1 MSWFSQ
7 CKYLFFRPFRNKFLF
22 LKNLY
27 FCQKSITVICS
38 SFIGKLT
45 NWLKLLP
52 LTCSL
57 HCHYKNHWIFEVQ
70 NFSLQAQNKESIVSW
85 RSYPLCFEKGY
96 FWLATCLTHLCN
108 CNVSINFLTL
118 YTKIKYNSSYPR
130 GGAGLKIKSVEQRK
144 WLTLLKKN
152 SGILGPAYFRALPV
166 GWSHLLHCI

>member
-1 MSWFSQ
+1 MANWQIDWNCYHWPAHYIATTKIIEFLESRILACRLKIKNQ
-7 CKYLFFRPFRNKFLF
+7 LF
-22 LKNLY
+22 L
-27 FCQKSITVICS
+27 
-38 SFIGKLT
+38 
-45 NWLKLLP
+45 WP
-52 LTCSL
+52 
-57 HCHYKNHWIFEVQ
+57 
-70 NFSLQAQNKESIVSW
+70 
-85 RSYPLCFEKGY
+85 SYPLCFEKGY